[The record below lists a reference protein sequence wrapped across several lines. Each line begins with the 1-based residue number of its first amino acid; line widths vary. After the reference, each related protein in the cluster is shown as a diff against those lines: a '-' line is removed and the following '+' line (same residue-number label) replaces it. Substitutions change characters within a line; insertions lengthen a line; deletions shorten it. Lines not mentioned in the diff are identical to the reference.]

1 MIVWEKSVLNMN
13 NTPML
18 EQQKGQA
25 IDATGF
31 STLSELPGYLRKTLP
46 DPKFI
51 TEIEVRENIGA
62 VMFRWHGIHFLVER
76 SLRVLELRERKLY
89 ISNLSTLLQAIL
101 ARRMTKQLLLAGAI
115 ESLNEAEKCITID
128 NHPRQG
134 VDLVE
139 AVKRDLKKAID

>member
-1 MIVWEKSVLNMN
+1 MN
-13 NTPML
+13 STPTL
-18 EQQKGQA
+18 EQHEGQT
-25 IDATGF
+25 INTTGF
-31 STLSELPGYLRKTLP
+31 NTLTELPGYLRKTLP

-51 TEIEVRENIGA
+51 TAIEVREEIGA
-62 VMFRWHGIHFLVER
+62 VMFRWHGIQFLVER
-76 SLRVLELRERKLY
+76 SLRVLEVRERKLY

-115 ESLNEAEKCITID
+115 ESLSEAEKCITID